1 MRKGGY
7 RIIDLD
13 DINFTLD
20 VAMMIP
26 AIHEEIEGSYR
37 KPLLLSGLTVAGV
50 EYADVYVTPVVN
62 ESAYMI
68 SVYDFTIKVESTDV
82 VTISKA

>member
-68 SVYDFTIKVESTDV
+68 SAYDFTIKVESTDA

>member
-26 AIHEEIEGSYR
+26 AIHEEIEGRYR

>member
-20 VAMMIP
+20 VGMMISG
-26 AIHEEIEGSYR
+26 IHDEIEGRYR